1 MSASVRDLV
10 RGIQAEMLR
19 GNVTPLRAADCTV
32 QLAALLGNCSSEI
45 VVANH
50 DYSVVRRTLFRSLGT
65 ASAAKI
71 EGEATDEFKRKAT
84 AEMMR
89 GDVQELI
96 NALKALGRVAT
107 EEMRLTSR

>member
-1 MSASVRDLV
+1 MSVRELV
-10 RGIQAEMLR
+10 KAIQSEMLN
-19 GNVTPLRAADCTV
+19 GNVPPLRAADCTV
-32 QLAALLGNCSSEI
+32 QLAALLGNCSAEI
-45 VVANH
+45 VAANH

-71 EGEATDEFKRKAT
+71 EGEATDEFKRKAE
-84 AEMMR
+84 AEAVK

-107 EEMRLTSR
+107 EEMRMGGR

>member
-1 MSASVRDLV
+1 MNTTVRDMV
-10 RGIQAEMLR
+10 RHIQTEMLR

-32 QLAALLGNCSSEI
+32 QLAALLGNCSAEI
-45 VVANH
+45 VAANH

-71 EGEATDEFKRKAT
+71 EGEATDEFKRKAE
-84 AEMMR
+84 AEAVK

-107 EEMRLTSR
+107 EEMKMGTR

>member
-1 MSASVRDLV
+1 MSGSVRDLV
-10 RGIQAEMLR
+10 KAIQLEMLK
-19 GNVTPLRAADCTV
+19 GNVTPARAADCTV
-32 QLAALLGNCSSEI
+32 QLAALLGNCSLEI
-45 VVANH
+45 VAANH

-71 EGEATDEFKRKAT
+71 EGEATEEFKRKAE
-84 AEMMR
+84 AEAVK

-107 EEMRLTSR
+107 EEMRLSR